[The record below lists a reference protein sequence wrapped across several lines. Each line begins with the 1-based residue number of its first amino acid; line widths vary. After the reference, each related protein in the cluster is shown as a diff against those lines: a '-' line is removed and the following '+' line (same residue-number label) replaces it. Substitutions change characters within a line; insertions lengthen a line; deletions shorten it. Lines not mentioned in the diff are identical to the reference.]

1 MFFPILMFSTHPIF
15 PAEWVV
21 HINFLLCP
29 FQMSKHQNE
38 YIKKIDEGQNLSI
51 GYLCLIPVSNDTI
64 GRH

>member
-38 YIKKIDEGQNLSI
+38 NIKKFMKDRILVLAI
-51 GYLCLIPVSNDTI
+51 YVFIPVSNDTI